1 MDDAR
6 KVIAQ
11 VVTVARASHNSQLEL
26 GGSITQAVAQSASGK
41 PPDVSEAWTRLN
53 MLVSEAST
61 AGFSELKLE
70 ADLALGELELRTGKV
85 SAGRARLEA
94 LRKESSE
101 DGVIFVSLK
110 ASAAI
115 RSLNQAEN

>member
-1 MDDAR
+1 
-6 KVIAQ
+6 
-11 VVTVARASHNSQLEL
+11 L
-26 GGSITQAVAQSASGK
+26 GGSITQAVAQAASGK
-41 PPDVSEAWTRLN
+41 PADVSEAWTRLN
-53 MLVSEAST
+53 ILASEASA

-70 ADLALGELELRTGKV
+70 ADLALGELELRTGKA

-94 LRKESSE
+94 LRKESDE
-101 DGVIFVSLK
+101 DGVVLVSLK

>member
-1 MDDAR
+1 QLAEMELDEGKSLRAANGAREAEAIFEEAEAGRYAAEGRLIFARALLAQGQLGDAR
-6 KVIAQ
+6 KVIGQ

-41 PPDVSEAWTRLN
+41 PADVSEAWTRLN

-70 ADLALGELELRTGKV
+70 A
-85 SAGRARLEA
+85 
-94 LRKESSE
+94 
-101 DGVIFVSLK
+101 
-110 ASAAI
+110 
-115 RSLNQAEN
+115 